1 MIASDSARPGLR
13 RYARAGAL
21 ALVLGGAAVL
31 ALPALASAHVEIKPG
46 EVEGGDFTQVS
57 FAVPNERDDA
67 STTKLV
73 VDLPA
78 DQPLASVQTTPV
90 AGWTVATKERTL
102 DEPIDFFGTSMEKV
116 VSQITWTATD
126 GGISPGQFQNFP
138 VSLGVLPTSGELT
151 FRAVQTYS
159 NGEVVKWDE
168 VAVGGAEPDYPAPT
182 LTLTAPA
189 EGSGH
194 SDSSEST
201 DSQTAA
207 LGTGSSDTAV
217 GDGDSNTTVSLV
229 LSIAALVASI
239 AALAL
244 SWRRSQA

>member
-1 MIASDSARPGLR
+1 MVATDPSRPGLR
-13 RYARAGAL
+13 RYAGAGAL

-46 EVEGGDFTQVS
+46 EVEGGDFTQVA
-57 FAVPNERDDA
+57 FTVPNERDDA

-90 AGWTVATKERTL
+90 AGWTVTTKERTL
-102 DEPIDFFGTSMEKV
+102 DEPIDFFGTPKDKV
-116 VSQITWTATD
+116 VSQITWTAMD
-126 GGISPGQFQNFP
+126 GGISPGEFQNFT
-138 VSLGVLPTSGELT
+138 VSLGVLPTSGVLT
-151 FRAVQTYS
+151 FKAVQTYS
-159 NGEVVKWDE
+159 SGEVVKWDE
-168 VAVGGAEPDYPAPT
+168 VAAAGAEPEHPAPT

-207 LGTGSSDTAV
+207 LGTGASDTAA
-217 GDGDSNTTVSLV
+217 GEGDSSTTVSLA

-244 SWRRSQA
+244 SWRRSRA